1 MLNQDT
7 ANFPNYLIHSF
18 KAAVIALTLLNS
30 SLAIAQDKIVI
41 TIPTVSDARVFAEF
55 KDKMPA
61 VVNYFT
67 KKSEDDIIA
76 FYQKEY
82 GEPLKKNRKRGRLT
96 LNFSQEENNIRVVIS
111 QQNRVRQVDV
121 IIENS
126 PKS

>member
-1 MLNQDT
+1 
-7 ANFPNYLIHSF
+7 
-18 KAAVIALTLLNS
+18 
-30 SLAIAQDKIVI
+30 
-41 TIPTVSDARVFAEF
+41 
-55 KDKMPA
+55 MPA

-96 LNFSQEENNIRVVIS
+96 LNFSQAENNIRVVIS